1 MHIYAGY
8 RPSERELAFPELRDP
23 VLQKILVLNM
33 KELVV
38 VRPVNPA
45 FNGDCIYTSQICRN
59 MLGVL

>member
-8 RPSERELAFPELRDP
+8 RPTERELAFPELRDP
-23 VLQKILVLNM
+23 VLQKILALNM

-45 FNGDCIYTSQICRN
+45 FHGDCIYTSQICRN

>member
-8 RPSERELAFPELRDP
+8 RPSERELAFPELRDL
-23 VLQKILVLNM
+23 VLQKILALNM

-45 FNGDCIYTSQICRN
+45 FHGDCIYTSQICRN